1 MTDIVLARFA
11 VASLRFCSVIRVEV
25 LTGRKK
31 TAFADRIV
39 TETSEQMMLLA
50 ALIGWSVGK
59 SCF

>member
-11 VASLRFCSVIRVEV
+11 EASLRFCSVEV

-31 TAFADRIV
+31 RLLLTGNIIAER
-39 TETSEQMMLLA
+39 QMMLLA
-50 ALIGWSVGK
+50 ALIEWSIGK